1 MTRASPVRMLAL
13 SIPGPVGTL
22 EALLRTPPVATGAAV
37 FAHPHPLFGG
47 TMHTKV
53 VHQAARL
60 LSDRFGLTTLRFN
73 FRGVGASSGVHDEG
87 RGETDDLLAAARFVR
102 GRHPSGPLVAGG
114 FSFGSLCALRAART
128 LKPDFLLLAG
138 VPLDRWSETDAR
150 ALRGSRVAWVQG
162 ERDEFGAADRAAEE
176 AGRLGFRFRA
186 VAGADHF
193 FTGRLEAFEAAAAA
207 LLVEAGLPAPGS
219 NGDAGTD
226 GEDGA

>member
-1 MTRASPVRMLAL
+1 MTSRTHARLERAE
-13 SIPGPVGTL
+13 IPGPSGPL
-22 EALLRTPPVATGAAV
+22 EALLRHPAAPAGTAV
-37 FAHPHPLFGG
+37 VAHPHPLLGG

-128 LKPDFLLLAG
+128 LRPDVLLLAG
-138 VPLDRWSETDAR
+138 VPHDRWSE
-150 ALRGSRVAWVQG
+150 
-162 ERDEFGAADRAAEE
+162 
-176 AGRLGFRFRA
+176 
-186 VAGADHF
+186 
-193 FTGRLEAFEAAAAA
+193 
-207 LLVEAGLPAPGS
+207 
-219 NGDAGTD
+219 
-226 GEDGA
+226 

>member
-1 MTRASPVRMLAL
+1 MQAL

-22 EALLRTPPVATGAAV
+22 EGLLRTPALASGAAV

-60 LSDRFGLTTLRFN
+60 LSDRFGLTALRFN
-73 FRGVGASSGVHDEG
+73 FRGVGASSGVYDEG
-87 RGETDDLLAAARFVR
+87 RGEADDLVAAARFVR
-102 GRHPSGPLVAGG
+102 GRHPSGPLVVGG

-128 LKPDFLLLAG
+128 LKPDVLLLAG
-138 VPLDRWSETDAR
+138 VPLDRWSEADAR

-162 ERDEFGAADRAAEE
+162 ESDEFGAAGGALEE

-186 VAGADHF
+186 VARADHF
-193 FTGRLEAFEAAAAA
+193 FTGRLDAFEEAAAA
-207 LLVEAGLPAPGS
+207 LLRELGLPEAGPAGATS
-219 NGDAGTD
+219 GD
-226 GEDGA
+226 EEP